1 MMTEVVKYLREIAHT
16 CTRLAR
22 ACPHSPSSD
31 GLEEVAIDLMAKA
44 KELEQLHQETFG
56 SACVHLP
63 KPAVIFIIDDDE
75 LVRES
80 METLIRTL
88 GYVTETFSSA
98 EDCLSRGRIAD
109 ASCLITDVQMPGMTG
124 FELHKQLHADGH
136 RVPVIFMSGRPG
148 EAVLEAAMKAG
159 ATAFLQKPV
168 STDRLID
175 YLDKALHPRSSH

>member
-1 MMTEVVKYLREIAHT
+1 MTELINNLREIAHT

-22 ACPHSPSSD
+22 ACPHSPTSH
-31 GLEEVAIDLMAKA
+31 GLEEVAMDLMAKV
-44 KELEQLHQETFG
+44 KELEQLHPETFG
-56 SACVHLP
+56 SVCAHLP

-98 EDCLSRGRIAD
+98 EDCLSRGRIGD

-124 FELHKQLHADGH
+124 FELHKRLHADGH
-136 RVPVIFMSGRPG
+136 RVPVIFVSGRPG
-148 EAVLEAAMKAG
+148 EGVLEAAMKAG

-168 STDRLID
+168 STDHLID
-175 YLDKALHPRSSH
+175 YLDRALNSRSSH